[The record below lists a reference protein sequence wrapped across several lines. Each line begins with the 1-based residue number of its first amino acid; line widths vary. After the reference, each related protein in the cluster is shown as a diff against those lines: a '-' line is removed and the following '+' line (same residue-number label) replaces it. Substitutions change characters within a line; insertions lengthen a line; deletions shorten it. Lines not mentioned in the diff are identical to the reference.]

1 MRNDDMT
8 ARRGRRLVPRVLMIA
23 ALAVGVVAGPAT
35 VASAD
40 GACHRVQHLSFSE
53 SSRVVLGM
61 NGRICA
67 DGNDIPGTVKITR
80 NGQLVASGKGEAV
93 YHCHGYGLEPAVFR
107 LLYTTAPP
115 VSAYCV

>member
-1 MRNDDMT
+1 MRNADTT
-8 ARRGRRLVPRVLMIA
+8 ARRGRRLALRILMTA
-23 ALAVGVVAGPAT
+23 TLAIGVAAGPAT
-35 VASAD
+35 MASAD

-53 SSRVVLGM
+53 PARSVLGM

-93 YHCHGYGLEPAVFR
+93 YNCHGYGQEPAVFR

-115 VSAYCV
+115 VTAYCV